1 MALRPTRME
10 VSLDNLRYNYRLV
23 KKHVKGADVIA
34 VIKANAYNLGAVQA
48 AWALRQ
54 AGARFFA
61 VATPEEALELRDGGI
76 TSPVLVLGS
85 SPYEAADPYV
95 RWGIR
100 SAITDMEMA
109 KAMSRAAVKRQKTG
123 YVHLKVDT
131 GLGRIG
137 YFPAEALKA
146 AEEIA
151 SLPGLELEGIFTHFA
166 LADSGELTYTWE
178 QYKRFMDVIEK
189 LAEKGIRPKIRHCCN
204 SAGTLEVPEMALDA
218 VRPGHIIVGMYP
230 SPEVAR
236 SIIVKPCFEFKTAIG
251 ALRELPEGTGV
262 SYGLDYRTKGPEKI
276 AVLPMGYADGYY
288 RELWS
293 KGAEALVGGRRC
305 PVVGRICMDQMMV
318 NVTDVKD
325 VAVGDEVVLIGKQGG
340 EEITLDEVAEK
351 LGTLACV
358 PPTLISTK
366 RVPRVYIDGEA
377 EEYNDGYQVPSI

>member
-10 VSLDNLRYNYRLV
+10 VSLDNLRYNYRLI
-23 KKHVKGADVIA
+23 KKHVKGSDVIA
-34 VIKANAYNLGAVQA
+34 VIKANAYNLGAIPV

-54 AGARFFA
+54 AGAMFFA

-85 SPYEAADPYV
+85 SPYEAADSYV
-95 RWGIR
+95 KWGIR
-100 SAITDMEMA
+100 AAITDMEMA
-109 KAMSRAAVKRQKTG
+109 RAMSRAAVRRQKPA
-123 YVHLKVDT
+123 YIHLKIDT

-137 YFPAEALKA
+137 FFPEEALQVA
-146 AEEIA
+146 GEIV
-151 SLPGLELEGIFTHFA
+151 SLPGIEAEGIFTHFA
-166 LADSGELTYTWE
+166 LADTGDMTYTRE
-178 QYKRFMDVIEK
+178 QYRRFTIVVQR

-236 SIIVKPCFEFKTAIG
+236 SIIVKPCFEFKTAVG

-262 SYGLDYRTKGPEKI
+262 SYGLDYRTRGTEKI

-293 KGAEALVGGRRC
+293 KGAEALVDGRRC

-318 NVTDVKD
+318 NVTDVKN

-340 EEITLDEVAEK
+340 EEISLDEVAGK
-351 LGTLACV
+351 LGTLTCV

-366 RVPRVYIDGEA
+366 RVPRVYLDSEA
-377 EEYNDGYQVPSI
+377 EESNRESEQLSL